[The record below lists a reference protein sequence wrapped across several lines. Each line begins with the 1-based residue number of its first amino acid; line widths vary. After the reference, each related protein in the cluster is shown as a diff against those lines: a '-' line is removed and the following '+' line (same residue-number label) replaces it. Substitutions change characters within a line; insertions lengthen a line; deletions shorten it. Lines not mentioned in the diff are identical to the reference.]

1 MKRLSCYR
9 IDKPQAQGGCHE
21 SETDNEARK
30 SALAKLSGWSEV
42 AGSDVASRVSET
54 PYAVSVRT
62 SFARIVAH
70 RSARR
75 LGFGAL
81 ARSNAMP
88 GSMIWSHTA
97 LPLLYGVGVEIRYA
111 EDGSRYGVE
120 NKLRDHVVGDKVV
133 PTDFFGQA
141 DARHI
146 SAVLFSNAGTMAKFE
161 ESATQKERMVLSG

>member
-1 MKRLSCYR
+1 MKAKL
-9 IDKPQAQGGCHE
+9 
-21 SETDNEARK
+21 TDEARK

-42 AGSDVASRVSET
+42 ASSDVASRVSET

-62 SFARIVAH
+62 CFARIMVH

-75 LGFGAL
+75 LSFGAL

-97 LPLLYGVGVEIRYA
+97 LPLYLHGVGVEIRYA

-146 SAVLFSNAGTMAKFE
+146 STVLFSNAGTMAKFE
-161 ESATQKERMVLSG
+161 ESATQKERIVLSG